1 MNNKYLKNKKK
12 TDYIKYKKQNP
23 DYQIPIIKDRPF
35 KAVCKTIRIYI
46 DKIIAYFIGIDYKL
60 IKDSYFIDT
69 ELPQEIYKNKVNV
82 LDLLLQVS
90 ENLYINLEA
99 NNYDSPSSVMKNVLY
114 GYRLVLS
121 RQASGKDYVPIEFIQ
136 LNFDNCSLPF
146 NKKIVNRF
154 VTQEEDLKIRHP
166 YMGKTIRIALD
177 KLDDNPYNETI
188 SDWQMRALKL
198 LTSNSIKYSRE
209 LAGDYE
215 DLNEVVDFMEKF
227 SSIEEEL
234 LYVNK
239 EEEEQRLKN
248 TDINIA
254 RKEGELAGK
263 IEGKIEGALASKK
276 ETIKNSAKLGLTTMQ
291 IADLVN
297 MSEKEIIKIQEELAL
312 NAPVEKQNFNKN
324 IIK

>member
-1 MNNKYLKNKKK
+1 MSDN
-12 TDYIKYKKQNP
+12 
-23 DYQIPIIKDRPF
+23 
-35 KAVCKTIRIYI
+35 
-46 DKIIAYFIGIDYKL
+46 
-60 IKDSYFIDT
+60 
-69 ELPQEIYKNKVNV
+69 VNI

-99 NNYDSPSSVMKNVLY
+99 NNYDTPSSVMKNVLY

-121 RQASGKDYVPIEFIQ
+121 KQATGKDYIPIEFIQ

-166 YMGKTIRIALD
+166 YTGKTIRIALD
-177 KLDDNPYNETI
+177 KLEDNPYNETI

-198 LTSNSIKYSRE
+198 LTSDSIKYSRE

-234 LYVNK
+234 MYVNK
-239 EEEEQRLKN
+239 EEEEQKLKN
-248 TDINIA
+248 TDI
-254 RKEGELAGK
+254 KLAHNSGK

-276 ETIKNSAKLGLTTMQ
+276 ETIKNLTDMKMPSKQ
-291 IADLVN
+291 IAIAVN
-297 MSEKEIIKIQEELAL
+297 MPEKEVIKIQEEFAI
-312 NAPVEKQNFNKN
+312 NVPVEK
-324 IIK
+324 

>member
-1 MNNKYLKNKKK
+1 MNNKYLKNKII
-12 TDYIKYKKQNP
+12 TDYIKYKKENP
-23 DYQIPIIKDRPF
+23 DYQIPITKDRPF

-60 IKDSYFIDT
+60 IKNSYFIDT

-99 NNYDSPSSVMKNVLY
+99 NNYDTHSSVMKNVLY

-121 RQASGKDYVPIEFIQ
+121 KQATGKDYIPIEFIQ

-166 YMGKTIRIALD
+166 YTGKTIRIALD
-177 KLDDNPYNETI
+177 KLEDNPYNETI

-198 LTSNSIKYSRE
+198 LTSDSIKYSRE

-234 LYVNK
+234 MYVNK
-239 EEEEQRLKN
+239 EEEEQKLKN

-254 RKEGELAGK
+254 RQEGELT
-263 IEGKIEGALASKK
+263 SKK
-276 ETIKNSAKLGLTTMQ
+276 ETIKNSAKLGLTATQ

-297 MSEKEIIKIQEELAL
+297 MSEKEVIKIQEEFAI
-312 NAPVEKQNFNKN
+312 NVPVEK
-324 IIK
+324 

>member
-1 MNNKYLKNKKK
+1 MYLKNNQMV
-12 TDYIKYKKQNP
+12 DYVKYKKENP
-23 DYQIPIIKDRPF
+23 DYQIQIIKDRPF

-166 YMGKTIRIALD
+166 YTGKTIRIALD

-198 LTSNSIKYSRE
+198 LTSDSIKYSRE

-234 LYVNK
+234 MYVNK

-248 TDINIA
+248 TDIKIA
-254 RKEGELAGK
+254 RQEGLAVGK
-263 IEGKIEGALASKK
+263 IKGKIEGALASKK
-276 ETIKNSAKLGLTTMQ
+276 EMIKNSIEMGLTSEQ
-291 IADLVN
+291 VSKLVN
-297 MSEKEIIKIQEELAL
+297 MSIEEVERIKKEYTVI
-312 NAPVEKQNFNKN
+312 
-324 IIK
+324 

>member
-1 MNNKYLKNKKK
+1 MNNIYLKNKII
-12 TDYIKYKKQNP
+12 TDYIKYKKENP

-60 IKDSYFIDT
+60 IKNSYFIDT

-99 NNYDSPSSVMKNVLY
+99 NNYDTPSSVMKNVLY

-121 RQASGKDYVPIEFIQ
+121 KQATGKDYIPIEFIQ

-154 VTQEEDLKIRHP
+154 VTQEENLKIRHP
-166 YMGKTIRIALD
+166 YTGKTIRIALD

-198 LTSNSIKYSRE
+198 LTSDSIKYSRE

-234 LYVNK
+234 MYVNK
-239 EEEEQRLKN
+239 EEEEQKLKN

-254 RKEGELAGK
+254 RQEGELT
-263 IEGKIEGALASKK
+263 SKK
-276 ETIKNSAKLGLTTMQ
+276 ETIKNSAKLGLTATQ

-297 MSEKEIIKIQEELAL
+297 MSEKEVIKIQEEFAI
-312 NAPVEKQNFNKN
+312 NVPVEK
-324 IIK
+324 

>member
-1 MNNKYLKNKKK
+1 MNNKYLKNKII
-12 TDYIKYKKQNP
+12 TDYIKYKKENP

-60 IKDSYFIDT
+60 IKNSYFIDT

-99 NNYDSPSSVMKNVLY
+99 NNYDTPSSVMKNVLY

-121 RQASGKDYVPIEFIQ
+121 KQATGKDYIPIEFIQ

-154 VTQEEDLKIRHP
+154 VTQEENLKIRHP
-166 YMGKTIRIALD
+166 YTGKTIRIALD
-177 KLDDNPYNETI
+177 KLEDNPYNETI

-198 LTSNSIKYSRE
+198 LTSDSIKYSRE

-234 LYVNK
+234 MYVNK
-239 EEEEQRLKN
+239 AEEEQKLKN

-254 RKEGELAGK
+254 RQEGELT
-263 IEGKIEGALASKK
+263 SKK
-276 ETIKNSAKLGLTTMQ
+276 ETIKNSAKLGLTATQ

-297 MSEKEIIKIQEELAL
+297 MSEKEVIKIQEEFAI
-312 NAPVEKQNFNKN
+312 NVPVEK
-324 IIK
+324 

>member
-1 MNNKYLKNKKK
+1 MNNKYLKNKIIR
-12 TDYIKYKKQNP
+12 DYIKYKKENP

-60 IKDSYFIDT
+60 IKNSYFIDT

-99 NNYDSPSSVMKNVLY
+99 NNYDTPSSVMKNVLY

-121 RQASGKDYVPIEFIQ
+121 KQATGKDYIPIEFIQ

-166 YMGKTIRIALD
+166 YTGKTIRIALD
-177 KLDDNPYNETI
+177 KLEDNPYNETI

-198 LTSNSIKYSRE
+198 LLSDSIKYSRE

-234 LYVNK
+234 MYVNK
-239 EEEEQRLKN
+239 EEEEQKLKN

-254 RKEGELAGK
+254 RQEGLVTGRIEGK
-263 IEGKIEGALASKK
+263 IEGKIEGALVSKK
-276 ETIKNSAKLGLTTMQ
+276 ETIKNLTYMKMPSKQ
-291 IADLVN
+291 IAIAVN
-297 MSEKEIIKIQEELAL
+297 MPEKEVIKIQEEFAIKV
-312 NAPVEKQNFNKN
+312 PVEK
-324 IIK
+324 

>member
-1 MNNKYLKNKKK
+1 MNNIYLKNKII
-12 TDYIKYKKQNP
+12 TDYIKYKKENP

-60 IKDSYFIDT
+60 IKNSYFIDT

-99 NNYDSPSSVMKNVLY
+99 NNYDTPSSVMKNVLY

-121 RQASGKDYVPIEFIQ
+121 KQATGKDYIPIEFIQ

-166 YMGKTIRIALD
+166 YTGKTIRIALD
-177 KLDDNPYNETI
+177 KLEDNPYNETI

-198 LTSNSIKYSRE
+198 LTSDSIKYSRE

-234 LYVNK
+234 MYVNK
-239 EEEEQRLKN
+239 EEEEQKLKN

-254 RKEGELAGK
+254 RQEGELT
-263 IEGKIEGALASKK
+263 SKK
-276 ETIKNSAKLGLTTMQ
+276 ETIKNSAKLGLTATQ

-297 MSEKEIIKIQEELAL
+297 MSEKEVIKIQEEFAI
-312 NAPVEKQNFNKN
+312 NVPVEK
-324 IIK
+324 